1 MVESQNGTSKSR
13 WYLLAGAASL
23 AAAAT
28 GYLVYG
34 YATGWKGP
42 AYSFWCPQKREK
54 AQLRSSFHAV
64 VDQESKTLDIDA
76 RSWMERYVKKKIK
89 KGGASRKP

>member
-34 YATGWKGP
+34 FATGWKGP
-42 AYSFWCPQKREK
+42 AYSFWCPQKRE
-54 AQLRSSFHAV
+54 
-64 VDQESKTLDIDA
+64 
-76 RSWMERYVKKKIK
+76 
-89 KGGASRKP
+89 